1 MFCNFSEYTLHVDRV
16 RGRFSITF
24 INNED
29 LAIAKFEGWP
39 DVKARYLLN
48 QNITFVVKIH
58 FPSRLTPIE
67 VPVQSLSR
75 EEVNLLEVVE
85 DVALQ
90 AIRRVQCDVK

>member
-1 MFCNFSEYTLHVDRV
+1 MFCIFSEYTLHVDRV

-48 QNITFVVKIH
+48 QNITFV
-58 FPSRLTPIE
+58 E
-67 VPVQSLSR
+67 
-75 EEVNLLEVVE
+75 
-85 DVALQ
+85 
-90 AIRRVQCDVK
+90 